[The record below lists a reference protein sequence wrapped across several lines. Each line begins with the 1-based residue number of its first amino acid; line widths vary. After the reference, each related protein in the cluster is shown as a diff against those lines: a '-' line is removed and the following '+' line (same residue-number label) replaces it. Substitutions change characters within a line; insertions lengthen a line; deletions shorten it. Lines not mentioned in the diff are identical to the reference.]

1 MRNYRFLYWN
11 LSGNKSFIYKGIVMV
26 DMVNRPPHYLVGGIE
41 AIDVIKSRL
50 TKEEYIGYLKG
61 CKLKYDLRYPF
72 KDNPQQDLEKSDWY
86 KNKLLEATKDE
97 DAVNPPEVE
106 AILERFDDE

>member
-1 MRNYRFLYWN
+1 
-11 LSGNKSFIYKGIVMV
+11 MV

-72 KDNPQQDLEKSDWY
+72 KDHPEQDLEKSDFY
-86 KNKLLEATKDE
+86 KQKLLEHRRKNAPE
-97 DAVNPPEVE
+97 AINPPEID
-106 AILERFDDE
+106 AQLQRLEMVDD

>member
-1 MRNYRFLYWN
+1 
-11 LSGNKSFIYKGIVMV
+11 MV

-61 CKLKYDLRYPF
+61 V
-72 KDNPQQDLEKSDWY
+72 S
-86 KNKLLEATKDE
+86 
-97 DAVNPPEVE
+97 
-106 AILERFDDE
+106 

>member
-86 KNKLLEATKDE
+86 KNKLLEATRDE
-97 DAVNPPEVE
+97 DAINPPEVE

>member
-1 MRNYRFLYWN
+1 
-11 LSGNKSFIYKGIVMV
+11 MV

-61 CKLKYDLRYPF
+61 TKLKYDLRYPF
-72 KDNPQQDLEKSDWY
+72 KDNPEQDLEKSEWY
-86 KNKLLEATKDE
+86 KNKLIAILREEEVDVPPELEAQ
-97 DAVNPPEVE
+97 
-106 AILERFDDE
+106 LQRFDDE